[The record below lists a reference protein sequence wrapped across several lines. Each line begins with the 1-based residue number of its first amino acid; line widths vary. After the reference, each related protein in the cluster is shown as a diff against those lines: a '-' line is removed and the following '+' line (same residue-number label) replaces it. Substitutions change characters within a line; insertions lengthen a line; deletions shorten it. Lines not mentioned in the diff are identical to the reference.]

1 MAESRHSDR
10 GFVAVTGTSMGIGA
24 ATVARLARLGFQVF
38 AGVGG
43 SSAAAASSVGK
54 RGDR

>member
-10 GFVAVTGTSMGIGA
+10 GFVVVTGTSMGIGA
-24 ATVARLARLGFQVF
+24 ATVALLARLGCRVF
-38 AGVGG
+38 AEVGG

>member
-10 GFVAVTGTSMGIGA
+10 GFVVVTGTSMGIGA
-24 ATVARLARLGFQVF
+24 ATVALLARLGFRVF
-38 AGVGG
+38 AEVGAF
-43 SSAAAASSVGK
+43 SAAAASSVGK

>member
-10 GFVAVTGTSMGIGA
+10 GFVVVTGTSMGIGA
-24 ATVARLARLGFQVF
+24 ATVALLARLGFRVF